1 MVGKVEGAFDV
12 VLGEVE
18 GTLEVVGEVE
28 GRLEVVGEAEGA
40 FEVVR
45 EAEGTVEVVSKL
57 EGAFDVTILSNY
69 SPLSRSS
76 TCTVFLLV
84 ISGYGT
90 KILRIIHQLDE
101 LKRQ

>member
-1 MVGKVEGAFDV
+1 MVGEVEGAFDV

-28 GRLEVVGEAEGA
+28 GTLEVVGEAEGA

-69 SPLSRSS
+69 SPLSRSYIP
-76 TCTVFLLV
+76 CKGHCL
-84 ISGYGT
+84 IMNYQQ
-90 KILRIIHQLDE
+90 HQH
-101 LKRQ
+101 R